1 MSDSPTS
8 GEWMALAKDIRN
20 ELNSI
25 KNELSTNNAINAAQ
39 HATAATERQFLRRDV
54 DKLDVVKFRVIENSC
69 NQIIKNHADYIKE
82 QRQEKEAQKAF
93 IFKVAALVASTVTT
107 LLVGFGSLLIK
118 LYEWFGP
125 SAPSPTDL
133 TSQ

>member
-1 MSDSPTS
+1 
-8 GEWMALAKDIRN
+8 MALAKDIRN

-54 DKLDVVKFRVIENSC
+54 DKLEVVKAHIEDLRILENRHNESV
-69 NQIIKNHADYIKE
+69 KEHADYLRE
-82 QRQEKEAQKAF
+82 QKLEKSAQKAF
-93 IFKVAALVASTVTT
+93 IFKVAALAASTVTT
-107 LLVGFGSLLIK
+107 LLIGVGSLLVK

-125 SAPSPTDL
+125 SASSPIDL

>member
-1 MSDSPTS
+1 
-8 GEWMALAKDIRN
+8 MALAKDIRN

-54 DKLDVVKFRVIENSC
+54 DKLDVVKVHVEDFRAVENSC
-69 NQIIKNHADYIKE
+69 NQIAKNHADYIKE